1 MSTTVP
7 ITTTTAAVPVAPTT
21 TLPPIDVPPVA
32 DGGGALTIGGQR
44 VEATVTRENNQLILE
59 AGPIVARISALKREG
74 GRAPLDADGRI
85 RMMPG
90 DSVEVEVTGFGPST
104 EVEVRLYSEP
114 TLLGRSGVNDAGQ
127 LLASYEIP
135 ADVTDGDHT
144 VVLVGESRESDELVF
159 ALSVVIGEPGDGASW
174 FTVFVLVPLGLAA
187 AGALII
193 PAVLRRRRS
202 EQPA

>member
-1 MSTTVP
+1 M
-7 ITTTTAAVPVAPTT
+7 
-21 TLPPIDVPPVA
+21 
-32 DGGGALTIGGQR
+32 
-44 VEATVTRENNQLILE
+44 EATVTRENNQLILE

-85 RMMPG
+85 RMMAG

-114 TLLGRSGVNDAGQ
+114 TLLGRSGVNDEGQ

-135 ADVTDGDHT
+135 EAVSDGDHT
-144 VVLVGESRESDELVF
+144 VVLAGESREAEELVF
-159 ALSVVIGEPGDGASW
+159 ALSVAIGEQNEGPSL
-174 FTVFVLVPLGLAA
+174 FTIFVLIPLGLAA

-193 PAVLRRRRS
+193 PAVLRRRRR